1 MKPDHLQG
9 GVAVSEVATGYKGR
23 GFKPGR
29 GGGFLRAIKICN
41 TPSFGWE
48 VKPEVPCKI
57 LRHVNELL
65 KSHGDEYTKFSFHSP
80 IFYCSRGVSGD
91 GQSAVVVK
99 LGVSPSRSRLLTG
112 SYRYHRGILQKPKV
126 AVLKRQSY
134 PITISNLQS
143 TMVLH
148 AHISPAGW
156 RIDPLVAAV
165 LRHSLTPSQS
175 VKQSISQSIKYLPA
189 KLQYGCSIS
198 LMKYITYKLTEYTV
212 LAILCKLPSSLSS
225 KWWVSLHTHFS

>member
-1 MKPDHLQG
+1 
-9 GVAVSEVATGYKGR
+9 VSVLATGPKGR
-23 GFKPGR
+23 GFKPIR
-29 GGGFLRAIKICN
+29 GGAFLRAIKICN

-48 VKPEVPCKI
+48 IKPEVPCKI

-65 KSHGDEYTKFSFHSP
+65 KSHGDEYTIFSFYSP

-99 LGVSPSRSRLLTG
+99 LGVSPSRSRLLTC
-112 SYRYHRGILQKPKV
+112 SYRYHRGILQKPEA

-143 TMVLH
+143 TVVLH

-156 RIDPLVAAV
+156 RIGPLVAAV

-175 VKQSISQSIKYLPA
+175 VKQSVNQSNTYPPN
-189 KLQYGCSIS
+189 CSMDVQSFWWNTLLTNS
-198 LMKYITYKLTEYTV
+198 LNTL
-212 LAILCKLPSSLSS
+212 
-225 KWWVSLHTHFS
+225 